1 MQLVVAML
9 GLGAKAM
16 ATATV
21 EAFCRK
27 DEVVAGG
34 GGSASN
40 AIATAN
46 MLMHLDVVQ
55 VGVVRAMHPVAMD
68 RTAAC

>member
-9 GLGAKAM
+9 GLGVKAM
-16 ATATV
+16 ATATA

-27 DEVVAGG
+27 DEVVAG